1 MSIVQRSRAAIKR
14 IVFGD
19 SLLPQEFTVGLV
31 EPQTEISVGL
41 HGMGVPLDVTRRFT
55 TACCAP
61 LMLCVGFDEG
71 EIAREK
77 NDEGISL
84 KFCER
89 EGRKRLLGEIHLTP
103 ATTIAVGG
111 SKLVLFSVRGS
122 INYCLPRLRLWAHYL
137 LQAYK
142 QWRWLKNPD
151 VKMSLFEQRAAMVTF
166 IRPHPV
172 VLASIN
178 GESGGN
184 IFPMNLMGELG
195 NGYFGFALKDSRM
208 AAHLVERAGRVAL
221 SSVPLAQSSLAYQ
234 YAIHH
239 TKPSIDWDQLP
250 FEVKMSEVFK
260 IPFPDFALRVREM
273 EVEKVMKIGSH
284 TFFIARTVSDKRL
297 SEGLQVNVIHGF
309 YQAARFKD
317 KNAQL
322 KASISEDSI
331 NKRGP
336 ELIQEKPI
344 TRT

>member
-1 MSIVQRSRAAIKR
+1 MSIVQRSSAAIKR

-31 EPQTEISVGL
+31 EPQMEISVWL
-41 HGMGVPLDVTRRFT
+41 HAKGGCLDVTRRLT

-61 LMLCVGFDEG
+61 LMLCVGLDEE

-77 NDEGISL
+77 NYEGASL

-89 EGRKRLLGEIHLTP
+89 EGRKRLLGEIRLTP
-103 ATTIAVGG
+103 ATTIAIDA
-111 SKLVLFSVRGS
+111 SKFILFNVRGS
-122 INYCLPRLRLWAHYL
+122 INYCLPRLHLWAHSM

-142 QWRWLKNPD
+142 QWRWMKNPD
-151 VKMSLFEQRAAMVTF
+151 VKMTLLEQRAAMVTF
-166 IRPHPV
+166 IRPHPL

-178 GESGGN
+178 GEKGGN

-208 AAHLVERAGRVAL
+208 AAHLVERAGRVVL

-234 YAIHH
+234 YAVHH
-239 TKPSIDWDQLP
+239 TKTHIDWDQLP

-260 IPFPDFALRVREM
+260 IPFPDFVLRVREM
-273 EVEKVMKIGSH
+273 EVEKVMKTGSH
-284 TFFIARTVSDKRL
+284 TFFIARTVSDNRL

-309 YQAARFKD
+309 YQAVRLKD

-322 KASISEDSI
+322 KASIAEDSI

-336 ELIQEKPI
+336 QLVREKPI
-344 TRT
+344 THT